1 MFLFKKIS
9 AFFNISLPEA
19 NKIFLTF
26 LKIGLFFFGF
36 SIIFPF
42 IPFFKNSEIFLFFIL
57 YFSKILTAFLKVV
70 GSGQQGPDA
79 ISVSLSPVTSEI
91 IKETILLLYIL
102 EPYLHESLINVF
114 LQCLFH

>member
-1 MFLFKKIS
+1 MPSPKLRVCILFFFKKDS
-9 AFFNISLPEA
+9 AFFSISLPEA

-42 IPFFKNSEIFLFFIL
+42 TPFFKNSKIFLFLIL
-57 YFSKILTAFLKVV
+57 YFSKILIAFLKVV

-79 ISVSLSPVTSEI
+79 ISVILFPVTSEI
-91 IKETILLLYIL
+91 IKEIIFAFVYIGTL
-102 EPYLHESLINVF
+102 PP
-114 LQCLFH
+114 